1 LTRAAPA
8 ATLAR
13 VNLAELL
20 VTIAL
25 LGTVFAGTLTALEQG
40 QRAYTI
46 GAARVEAQQNGRFAL
61 ERLASEVRNAGA
73 GGVGFD
79 AISVAERERIILH
92 VDRDGDGRTTA
103 LASEIR
109 NAGAGGVGFDA
120 ISVAER
126 ERIVLHVDRDGDGRT
141 TARDETITW
150 RLAGTVLRRDAG
162 GGAQPIV
169 DGVRSLVLEYLDA
182 ARRPTAVPAEVRTVV
197 ITLTTEGAGGI
208 GALTLTTQTRLRTR

>member
-1 LTRAAPA
+1 LPDLKYKRVLLKLSGEA
-8 ATLAR
+8 LAGQK
-13 VNLAELL
+13 
-20 VTIAL
+20 
-25 LGTVFAGTLTALEQG
+25 GTGFDFKV
-40 QRAYTI
+40 
-46 GAARVEAQQNGRFAL
+46 L
-61 ERLASEVRNAGA
+61 ERLATEV
-73 GGVGFD
+73 
-79 AISVAERERIILH
+79 
-92 VDRDGDGRTTA
+92 
-103 LASEIR
+103 R

>member
-61 ERLASEVRNAGA
+61 ERLASE
-73 GGVGFD
+73 
-79 AISVAERERIILH
+79 
-92 VDRDGDGRTTA
+92 
-103 LASEIR
+103 IR

-126 ERIVLHVDRDGDGRT
+126 ERIVLHVDLDGDGRT
-141 TARDETITW
+141 IARGETITW
-150 RLAGTVLRRDAG
+150 RLAGTVLRRDGG

>member
-1 LTRAAPA
+1 LVSSNTSPTGDPTFAFPTGVAVVAVTNQPPNCSATVASPNTIAAMSKGQF
-8 ATLAR
+8 
-13 VNLAELL
+13 

-61 ERLASEVRNAGA
+61 ERLASEIRNAGA

-103 LASEIR
+103 L
-109 NAGAGGVGFDA
+109 G
-120 ISVAER
+120 
-126 ERIVLHVDRDGDGRT
+126 
-141 TARDETITW
+141 ETITW

>member
-1 LTRAAPA
+1 MTRAAPA

-40 QRAYTI
+40 RRAYTI
-46 GAARVEAQQNGRFAL
+46 GDARVEAQQNGRFAL
-61 ERLASEVRNAGA
+61 ERLASEIRNAGA

-103 LASEIR
+103 L
-109 NAGAGGVGFDA
+109 G
-120 ISVAER
+120 
-126 ERIVLHVDRDGDGRT
+126 
-141 TARDETITW
+141 ETITW

>member
-1 LTRAAPA
+1 M
-8 ATLAR
+8 
-13 VNLAELL
+13 
-20 VTIAL
+20 
-25 LGTVFAGTLTALEQG
+25 
-40 QRAYTI
+40 
-46 GAARVEAQQNGRFAL
+46 
-61 ERLASEVRNAGA
+61 
-73 GGVGFD
+73 
-79 AISVAERERIILH
+79 
-92 VDRDGDGRTTA
+92 
-103 LASEIR
+103 
-109 NAGAGGVGFDA
+109 
-120 ISVAER
+120 
-126 ERIVLHVDRDGDGRT
+126 DRDGDGRT

>member
-1 LTRAAPA
+1 MSPPRPSAGGSRAARRRTRTPRSTPAAGPSSAYRRESWTLTRAALA

-13 VNLAELL
+13 VNLAEIL

-25 LGTVFAGTLTALEQG
+25 LGAVFAGTLTALEQG

-61 ERLASEVRNAGA
+61 ERLASEIRHAGA

-103 LASEIR
+103 R
-109 NAGAGGVGFDA
+109 G
-120 ISVAER
+120 
-126 ERIVLHVDRDGDGRT
+126 
-141 TARDETITW
+141 ETITW

-169 DGVRSLVLEYLDA
+169 DGVRSLVLEYL
-182 ARRPTAVPAEVRTVV
+182 RSEEHTSELQSPCNLVC
-197 ITLTTEGAGGI
+197 
-208 GALTLTTQTRLRTR
+208 RLLLEKKKR